1 MFVSFGVMHGLKLI
15 HCALFLRGSQRE
27 PRRLLPGNLNCQF
40 YSVSQLHVHLRKG
53 VFLAYWGCRR
63 WPVTV
68 AGVLCQ
74 LVSKRDGSFMP
85 FVRAGWWV
93 ALPWALG
100 EEIIIGLRV
109 NVYPLPWRSVR
120 YMYLRIKLQNY
131 IL

>member
-1 MFVSFGVMHGLKLI
+1 MSASQGDSCLAISIVNSIAYPSFMFTFEKK
-15 HCALFLRGSQRE
+15 E
-27 PRRLLPGNLNCQF
+27 
-40 YSVSQLHVHLRKG
+40 
-53 VFLAYWGCRR
+53 VFLAYWGCRG